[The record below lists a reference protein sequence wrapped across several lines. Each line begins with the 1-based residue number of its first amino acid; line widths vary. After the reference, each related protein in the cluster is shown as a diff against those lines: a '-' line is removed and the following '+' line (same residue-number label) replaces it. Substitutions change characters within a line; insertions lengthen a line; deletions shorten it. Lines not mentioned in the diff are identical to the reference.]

1 MRTLDN
7 FLKDVRKIFIVVR
20 AVDASDVAIRHLIR
34 FAGLLPSHPIWMCS
48 VEVFGYAAGI
58 HSRKHNQS
66 ILMRGVGQFTV
77 KIAVPEKPCA
87 MVQWELARIIR
98 NDASGV
104 YDHALH
110 RRTFP
115 EFPPPFDVISS
126 GIAFR
131 DIGLAPPD
139 GAAIPRCRSIVL
151 GHEGFGNSCDKGC
164 ADSTLYKLASVHNS
178 HNSEREPHLKL
189 QIPAAGQLRC
199 NHHER

>member
-1 MRTLDN
+1 
-7 FLKDVRKIFIVVR
+7 
-20 AVDASDVAIRHLIR
+20 
-34 FAGLLPSHPIWMCS
+34 
-48 VEVFGYAAGI
+48 
-58 HSRKHNQS
+58 
-66 ILMRGVGQFTV
+66 
-77 KIAVPEKPCA
+77 

-98 NDASGV
+98 NDASSV

-139 GAAIPRCRSIVL
+139 GAPIPRRCIALCSNGL
-151 GHEGFGNSCDKGC
+151 GNSCDKGC
-164 ADSTLYKLASVHNS
+164 ADSTLYKLASVHDS

-189 QIPAAGQLRC
+189 
-199 NHHER
+199 